1 MPAPGQG
8 GSDWVN
14 MPDGGWLPPDNPAAQ
29 AYMKTKPASGGSTST
44 SSPSPTPGGGLFDF
58 NIPAI
63 ETPTS
68 NVSVSGGGALPA
80 SSPSPVATST
90 QPSPTPGGGIFDI
103 PAAAPTPAPVGT
115 GTGAGVTPG
124 SVGTT
129 APPISTTTAP
139 KTVTVNGQTYTI
151 PAAPD
156 INTTPV
162 TGASPTANAPGLAY
176 TPEDPM
182 LATVREQLLALMARA
197 NGTPSMNDAT
207 IKPAADAYTAAQERA
222 RRGLQADT
230 AESLSARGLGSS
242 GAADSA
248 NRQSYETMGQNIGE
262 FNAKLLTDEQTAR
275 RSDLKSALEMANTL
289 GMFKE
294 QTALQRDLASLDTQT
309 KVNLA
314 NLNAQLT
321 TAGLNV
327 QERLGI
333 MDAELKKYGINL
345 QGDQALL
352 QTILK
357 NDFDY
362 AQLKV
367 QGDVANLDANVK
379 LQLKKMDA
387 DLQKQGY
394 GLQERLALLD
404 AEVRK
409 YGIDTQGDLGK
420 LDVALRKELGI
431 GQLNLGLLNALLG
444 NQQFNDGL
452 GWDMAKT
459 IIGQNANAVTGG

>member
-1 MPAPGQG
+1 MAGSPGEGWFQG
-8 GSDWVN
+8 
-14 MPDGGWLPPDNPAAQ
+14 PDGGWLPPDRKKDFPA
-29 AYMKTKPASGGSTST
+29 TGGGASTST
-44 SSPSPTPGGGLFDF
+44 PGTGTSSPNAGGSLFDF
-58 NIPAI
+58 NIPPV

-80 SSPSPVATST
+80 SSPSPVSSS
-90 QPSPTPGGGIFDI
+90 QPSPTPGGGMFDI
-103 PAAAPTPAPVGT
+103 PAATPAPTPAPVGT

-156 INTTPV
+156 VNTTPV
-162 TGASPTANAPGLAY
+162 TGTSPTANTPGLAY

-197 NGTPSMNDAT
+197 NGTPSINDAT

-230 AESLSARGLGSS
+230 AESLSARGIGSS

-248 NRQSYETMGQNIGE
+248 TRQSYETMGQNIGE

-404 AEVRK
+404 AEVRR
-409 YGIDTQGDLGK
+409 YGIDTQGDLGT

-431 GQLNLGLLNALLG
+431 GQLNLGLLNAMLG
-444 NQQFNDGL
+444 NQQYNDGL

-459 IIGQNANAVTGG
+459 MIGQNANAVTGA

>member
-1 MPAPGQG
+1 MAGSPGDGWFQG
-8 GSDWVN
+8 
-14 MPDGGWLPPDNPAAQ
+14 PDGGWLPPDRKKDFPA
-29 AYMKTKPASGGSTST
+29 TGGGASTSAPGTGT
-44 SSPSPTPGGGLFDF
+44 SSPNAGGSLFDF

-379 LQLKKMDA
+379 LQLKKMDG

-409 YGIDTQGDLGK
+409 YGINTQGDLGK

-459 IIGQNANAVTGG
+459 IIGQNANAVTGA

>member
-1 MPAPGQG
+1 MAGSPGEGWFQG
-8 GSDWVN
+8 
-14 MPDGGWLPPDNPAAQ
+14 PDGGWLPPDRKKDFPSAGG
-29 AYMKTKPASGGSTST
+29 TSTPTPGGSTS
-44 SSPSPTPGGGLFDF
+44 SPTAGTVGFD
-58 NIPAI
+58 IPAVT
-63 ETPTS
+63 TPTS
-68 NVSVSGGGALPA
+68 KTSVSSGPLPA
-80 SSPSPVATST
+80 SSPSPVATS
-90 QPSPTPGGGIFDI
+90 QPSPTPGGGMFDI
-103 PAAAPTPAPVGT
+103 PTVTQPSTTGT

-124 SVGTT
+124 TVGTT
-129 APPISTTTAP
+129 APPVSTTTPAR
-139 KTVTVNGQTYTI
+139 TVTVNGQTYTI

-162 TGASPTANAPGLAY
+162 TGTAPTANTPSPAY

-197 NGTPSMNDAT
+197 NGTPSINDAT
-207 IKPAADAYTAAQERA
+207 IKPSADAYTAAQERA
-222 RRGLQADT
+222 RRGMQAEN

-248 NRQSYETMGQNIGE
+248 TRQSYETMGQNIGT
-262 FNAKLLTDEQTAR
+262 FNAKLLSDEQTAR
-275 RSDLKSALEMANTL
+275 RGDLKSALEMANTL

-294 QTALQRDLASLDTQT
+294 QTALQRDLASIDTQT

-367 QGDVANLDANVK
+367 QGDVANLDAAVK
-379 LQLKKMDA
+379 LQLKTMDS

-394 GLQERLALLD
+394 SLQERLALLD

-431 GQLNLGLLNALLG
+431 GQLNLGLLNAMLG

-459 IIGQNANAVTGG
+459 IIGQNANAVTGA